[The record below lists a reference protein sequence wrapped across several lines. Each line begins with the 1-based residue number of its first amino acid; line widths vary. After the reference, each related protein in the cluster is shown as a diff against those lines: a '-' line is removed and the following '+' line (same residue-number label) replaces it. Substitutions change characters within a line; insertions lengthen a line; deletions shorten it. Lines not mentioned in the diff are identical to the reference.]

1 MELSRIHSAL
11 IGYGYEL
18 QQSMPYPIYK
28 GLLRPKGEEVPI
40 RIHFSDVSL
49 VSLPSIELVERPV
62 GLPKVCAHINPYG
75 FLCYLGRDQAY
86 LPRGNIGGAVVG
98 CLELAQRLLERLLDG
113 DSLIDTRDE
122 FLVYWGGGDLLLD
135 IPQSRSEGLYEH
147 CSIITLPKN
156 DAREEIWILGSDEEA
171 LVARYENWGGQEA
184 YSNLIL
190 RVVDSVSSLGVSE
203 EWPPTN
209 LQQLSTWL
217 KVADYKAHGGL
228 MSVLKDAYRLRQN
241 LVLLLV
247 RAPNCSC
254 AVLLNLSV
262 VNKIVKAR
270 TPDQFMRSVLR
281 SYPRNVKVSRLSPIP
296 IDAES
301 WLSRNL
307 MEGYKSLV
315 GKNIALVGCGAIGGY
330 LSDLLVKSGAGF
342 LGGSLILIDDD
353 DLSMGNLGRHFL
365 GFEYIGQDKASALS
379 LELRNKYPEVKLHA
393 YSDRVK
399 NLSVFSE
406 VDLVVDATGSEA
418 FSQYL
423 GENFISGNL
432 PPIVFSWVVGAGCG
446 AQAYLLH
453 EREQACVS
461 CLEHT
466 KPGGQL
472 SVMRRE
478 YEMKVKNAG
487 ACGDWL
493 VPFSAPA
500 ALHAAALAAE
510 IALDW
515 SSGIFKPTLRSIT
528 LDYANGKQVKPISP
542 RQRANCEVCSR
553 SH

>member
-1 MELSRIHSAL
+1 
-11 IGYGYEL
+11 
-18 QQSMPYPIYK
+18 MPYPIYK

-228 MSVLKDAYRLRQN
+228 MSVLKDAYRLLQN

-281 SYPRNVKVSRLSPIP
+281 KRTGITPCRRIP
-296 IDAES
+296 SCAAAARPERWPS
-301 WLSRNL
+301 
-307 MEGYKSLV
+307 
-315 GKNIALVGCGAIGGY
+315 
-330 LSDLLVKSGAGF
+330 
-342 LGGSLILIDDD
+342 
-353 DLSMGNLGRHFL
+353 
-365 GFEYIGQDKASALS
+365 ASA
-379 LELRNKYPEVKLHA
+379 
-393 YSDRVK
+393 
-399 NLSVFSE
+399 
-406 VDLVVDATGSEA
+406 VV
-418 FSQYL
+418 
-423 GENFISGNL
+423 
-432 PPIVFSWVVGAGCG
+432 
-446 AQAYLLH
+446 
-453 EREQACVS
+453 
-461 CLEHT
+461 
-466 KPGGQL
+466 
-472 SVMRRE
+472 
-478 YEMKVKNAG
+478 
-487 ACGDWL
+487 
-493 VPFSAPA
+493 
-500 ALHAAALAAE
+500 
-510 IALDW
+510 
-515 SSGIFKPTLRSIT
+515 
-528 LDYANGKQVKPISP
+528 
-542 RQRANCEVCSR
+542 
-553 SH
+553 